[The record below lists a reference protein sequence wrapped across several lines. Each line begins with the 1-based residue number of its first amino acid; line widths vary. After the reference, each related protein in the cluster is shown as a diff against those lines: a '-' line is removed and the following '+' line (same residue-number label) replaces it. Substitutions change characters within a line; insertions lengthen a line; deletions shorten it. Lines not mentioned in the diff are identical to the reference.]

1 MIRKVMAISLV
12 AVLALGC
19 GGGSGMSQQTDMP
32 QQPDMMP
39 DVDNLTRLNPDALLL
54 MSDMYLYGRDQ
65 QGKAVD
71 FTIDA
76 TCSLDGCVTSNAQLG
91 YSDRFVIGDFV
102 DAEDSISEDF
112 QLAGIGSRN
121 GVELYRASQT
131 IPLDDGDVDVEGYGA
146 WMRHNLFGSFVGETT
161 IRGIYF
167 EMGFAM
173 SAGNPSGS
181 LPSIQTLPPQSR
193 LTYEGVMLGVDSSGA
208 DRGEHLE
215 GDARLEF
222 RASAGDARMDVS
234 FTNIRGRSTGGS
246 YENIVWGN
254 LRVESNGTFERGYI
268 NGAFYGPDHEEV
280 GGTFST
286 EDIAGAYG
294 ARR

>member
-1 MIRKVMAISLV
+1 MIRSILAISLV

-19 GGGSGMSQQTDMP
+19 GGGGGSGMP

-39 DVDNLTRLNPDALLL
+39 DADKLTELNSDALLL

-65 QGKAVD
+65 EGKAVD
-71 FTIDA
+71 FTIDT
-76 TCSLDGCVTSNAQLG
+76 TCSPDGCEASNALLG

-102 DAEDSISEDF
+102 DAEGSLPEDF
-112 QLAGIGSRN
+112 QLVGIDSRK
-121 GVELYRASQT
+121 GVELYSASQT
-131 IPLDDGDVDVEGYGA
+131 IPLDDGEVDVEGYGA
-146 WMRHNLFGSFVGETT
+146 WMSHNIFGAFVGETT

-167 EMGFAM
+167 EMGFGM
-173 SAGNPSGS
+173 SAGNKSGS
-181 LPSIQTLPPQSR
+181 LPATSA
-193 LTYEGVMLGVDSSGA
+193 TYEGVMLGVDSSGA

-222 RASAGDARMDVS
+222 RASVGDARMDVS
-234 FTNIRGRSTGGS
+234 FTNIRGRSAGGS
-246 YENIVWGN
+246 YGNIEWLNRSVEND
-254 LRVESNGTFERGYI
+254 GTFDWGTI
-268 NGAFYGPDHEEV
+268 NGAFYGPGHEEV

-286 EDIAGAYG
+286 DELVGAYG